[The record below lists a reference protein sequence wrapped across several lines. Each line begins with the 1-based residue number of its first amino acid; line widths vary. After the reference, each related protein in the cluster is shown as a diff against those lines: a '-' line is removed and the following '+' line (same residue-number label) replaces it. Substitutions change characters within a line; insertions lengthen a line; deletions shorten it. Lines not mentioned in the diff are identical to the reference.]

1 MDRRRLKFLVLGIG
15 IVAVMAGLL
24 AIGITSSGGF
34 VYYLT
39 VSEFVEQG
47 ATEGGNFR
55 INGKVRP
62 GSIERLAGGS
72 RVRFVM
78 VEGSAALP
86 VDFEGVIPDTFVD
99 EADVVVDGAMHA
111 DGTFHA
117 DTLLAKCP
125 SKYEAAAESGEE
137 MPHSEKTTGEI

>member
-1 MDRRRLKFLVLGIG
+1 MDRRRLKFLFLGLGIVG
-15 IVAVMAGLL
+15 VMAFLL
-24 AIGITSSGGF
+24 AVGITSSGGF

-39 VSEFVEQG
+39 VSEFLDGG
-47 ATEGGNFR
+47 AKDGDNFR

-86 VDFEGVIPDTFVD
+86 VDYQGIIPDTFVD
-99 EADVVVDGAMHA
+99 EADVVVHGALEP

-117 DTLLAKCP
+117 DQLLAKCP
-125 SKYEAAAESGEE
+125 SKYEAAAEAGEE
-137 MPHSEKTTGEI
+137 MPHTDKTTGDL

>member
-15 IVAVMAGLL
+15 IVAVMAFLL
-24 AIGITSSGGF
+24 VVGITSSGGF

-39 VSEFVEQG
+39 VSEYLQEG
-47 ATEGGNFR
+47 ARDGANFR
-55 INGKVRP
+55 INGKVQP

-78 VEGSAALP
+78 VEGSASLP
-86 VDFEGVIPDTFVD
+86 VDYEGIIPDTFVD
-99 EADVVVDGAMHA
+99 DADVVVHGAMKV

-125 SKYEAAAESGEE
+125 SKYEAAAESGED
-137 MPHSEKTTGEI
+137 MPHPEKSTGEI

>member
-15 IVAVMAGLL
+15 IVGVMAFLL
-24 AIGITSSGGF
+24 VVGITSSGGF

-39 VSEFVEQG
+39 VSEYLQDG
-47 ATEGGNFR
+47 TRDGGNFR
-55 INGKVRP
+55 INGKVQP

-78 VEGSAALP
+78 VEGSASLP
-86 VDFEGVIPDTFVD
+86 VDYEGIVPDTFVD
-99 EADVVVDGAMHA
+99 DADVVVHGAMQTN
-111 DGTFHA
+111 GTFQA

-125 SKYEAAAESGEE
+125 SKYEAAAAAGEK
-137 MPHSEKTTGEI
+137 MPHPDKTTGEL